1 MKDRIVWGIT
11 IALIILGAWGLYY
24 LLRRISKK
32 QKIRKAL
39 LEDVESDINETAKNI
54 ALSISKARP
63 LYKTLIAKVHPDR
76 FEEKYKEEATEIS
89 ARITKAKRNYND
101 LLNLKNEVEAFIKR
115 INS

>member
-39 LEDVESDINETAKNI
+39 LEDVESDINETAK
-54 ALSISKARP
+54 
-63 LYKTLIAKVHPDR
+63 TC
-76 FEEKYKEEATEIS
+76 EK
-89 ARITKAKRNYND
+89 
-101 LLNLKNEVEAFIKR
+101 
-115 INS
+115 